1 MELLHITR
9 VWLLCSEYPYK
20 IKKAQEGGISV
31 AATRIIALHKNRG
44 KSIAKCLADRT
55 DYIKNPD
62 KTKNQELISAY
73 ECDPHTADAEFL
85 LSKRQYR
92 QITGREQGSDVIAY
106 QIRQSFKPG
115 EVTPEQAN
123 KIGYELAMRFLKGK
137 HAFLVCTHV
146 DKKHIHSHIIFN
158 STSLDCTQKFRD
170 FLGSGRAV
178 GRLSD
183 IICLEHGLSIIENPR
198 RYTHSTYDKW
208 LGDHAK
214 PSQREIVRRVI
225 DEILS
230 KKPADFEV
238 FLKLLEEAGY
248 TIKRGK
254 HLTILH
260 LDFKKA
266 IRMKSLGEGYS
277 EEDIRAVLAGEK
289 QHSPKKRRD
298 LTAPQKNSLLIDID
312 AKLREGKGAGYE
324 RWAKVHNLKQMA
336 QTVNYLREHGLLD
349 YDDLV
354 RKTADASAR
363 FDDLSE
369 KIKTAEKR
377 MAEIA
382 VLKTHIIN
390 YSKTREVYTAY
401 RKSGYS
407 KKFLAEHEGDIV
419 LHKAAKKAF
428 DELGLKK
435 LPTVK
440 RLQAEYAELL
450 AQKKSAYAD
459 YRAARDEKRELLI
472 HKANVEQI
480 LGKETVNEEK
490 KNEHNRG

>member
-1 MELLHITR
+1 MN
-9 VWLLCSEYPYK
+9 
-20 IKKAQEGGISV
+20 GGETGI
-31 AATRIIALHKNRG
+31 ATTRIIALHKNRG
-44 KSIAKCLADRT
+44 KSVAKCLADRT
-55 DYIKNPD
+55 DYIKNSD

-73 ECDPHTADAEFL
+73 KCDPHTADAEFL

-123 KIGYELAMRFLKGK
+123 EIGYELAMRFLKGK

-208 LGDHAK
+208 LGDQAK
-214 PSQREIVRRVI
+214 PSQRE
-225 DEILS
+225 
-230 KKPADFEV
+230 
-238 FLKLLEEAGY
+238 
-248 TIKRGK
+248 
-254 HLTILH
+254 
-260 LDFKKA
+260 
-266 IRMKSLGEGYS
+266 
-277 EEDIRAVLAGEK
+277 AVLAGEK
-289 QHSPKKRRD
+289 HHSPKKRRD
-298 LTAPQKNSLLIDID
+298 LTAPQKNNLLIDID

-363 FDDLSE
+363 FEELSE

-377 MAEIA
+377 MVEIA

-390 YSKTREVYTAY
+390 YSKTREVYVAY

-435 LPTVK
+435 LPAVK
-440 RLQAEYAELL
+440 GLQAEYAELL
-450 AQKKSAYAD
+450 AQKKLAYAD
-459 YRAARDEKRELLI
+459 YRTARDEKRELLI
-472 HKANVEQI
+472 HKANVEKV
-480 LGKETVNEEK
+480 LGKEPVNEEK